1 MIMNNNY
8 CKKCRLHDGCLSK
21 CKEAEIYEQGYND
34 AVDELKT
41 KKNKKM
47 EDNVK
52 KVMDFIARI
61 AFCEIDSYQYEKF
74 FESIKN
80 KIENELEKCNYSE
93 FADYDEDE

>member
-1 MIMNNNY
+1 
-8 CKKCRLHDGCLSK
+8 
-21 CKEAEIYEQGYND
+21 
-34 AVDELKT
+34 
-41 KKNKKM
+41 M

-61 AFCEIDSYQYEKF
+61 SFCEIESDQYEKF
-74 FESIKN
+74 LESIKN